1 MLFFLVC
8 SSAGILHGEEVVFV
22 RDGTGERVQKRP
34 LELEPGDVGLC
45 AKRRALAPLVVEF
58 RQSCS

>member
-1 MLFFLVC
+1 M
-8 SSAGILHGEEVVFV
+8 HGEEVVFV